1 MMKNRN
7 DQNTLVL
14 IADTSPLQDHTLFAR
29 LYEALPE
36 ERRKKIDAFRPES
49 SRRQSLAAG
58 VLLQEACRRFGI
70 AGADGS
76 VVLQDRG
83 KPVFA
88 ARPEVHFNLS
98 HSGERAM
105 CIISPC
111 EAGCDVERIQK
122 LLWPVARRVFSASEQ
137 AELARCEA
145 EGRGEEMFCRLWT
158 RKESL
163 IKALGSGFYEENIPD
178 LQPPEGACFY
188 EIDRGDGYCY
198 TCCLLEAEKDR
209 APELVIIDL
218 RELQGNSL

>member
-1 MMKNRN
+1 MMKDRN
-7 DQNTLVL
+7 AQNTIVL
-14 IADTSPLQDHTLFAR
+14 IADTTPLQDHALFAS

-36 ERRKKIDAFRPES
+36 ERRKKIDAFRPEG

-70 AGADGS
+70 AGADWAI
-76 VVLQDRG
+76 VLQERG

-88 ARPEVHFNLS
+88 SHPEVHFNLS

-105 CIISPC
+105 CIISLR

-122 LLWPVARRVFSASEQ
+122 LRWPVARRVFSASEQ

-163 IKALGSGFYEENIPD
+163 IKALGSGFFEENIPN
-178 LQPPEGACFY
+178 LQPPEGALFY
-188 EIDRGDGYCY
+188 EIERRDGYCY
-198 TCCLLEAEKDR
+198 TCCLLGAEKDDT
-209 APELVIIDL
+209 PELIL
-218 RELQGNSL
+218 